1 MSRRLPSHTAAPRGF
16 SLIELLVAVAVG
28 LVLTLA
34 VSGVLVRGEGRNRAS
49 LAVGDIDQGGAY
61 AASLLDGVLR
71 SAGSGFA
78 SRAPETFGCRLN
90 ARRAG
95 LALLP
100 RTAAWPAP
108 FDAFTQNVRVAPLI
122 IGKDQSATGS
132 DVIAVMRGNG
142 GFGEAA
148 MEVLALGPPLGLR
161 NTIGLRNNDLLLL
174 ADGNPECL
182 LLQTTGLVAPPL
194 NAAVDTVALEG
205 GTGLYH
211 TVTGPNRNLAN
222 FAPPTANTVVVN
234 LGSGEAAG
242 ITPRNAPQFMLY
254 GVGANRTLFGLDMLS
269 VDGGAA
275 QPLVEGVVE
284 MRALYGLDT
293 DNDGVLDAWVDPGVA
308 PYDSATLLNGSAASQ
323 QLLMQIVAVR
333 VGLILQTSRAE
344 RENVAPAEIVLF
356 EDLDP
361 ALQQARALS
370 ADEQRF
376 RHRSVEFTVPL
387 RNVLL
392 ARAP

>member
-1 MSRRLPSHTAAPRGF
+1 VTRRLTAARARGF

-61 AASLLDGVLR
+61 AVSILDGVLR

-90 ARRAG
+90 ARRG
-95 LALLP
+95 GNALLP
-100 RTAAWPAP
+100 RAAAWPAP
-108 FDAFTQNVRVAPLI
+108 FAGFTQNPRVAPVI
-122 IGKDQSATGS
+122 IGKDQSAAGS

-194 NAAVDTVALEG
+194 NPGVDTVALEG
-205 GTGLYH
+205 GTGQYH
-211 TVTGPNRNLAN
+211 TVTGPNRNLVD
-222 FAPPTANTVVVN
+222 FGVPTANTVVVN
-234 LGSGEAAG
+234 LGSGEAVG
-242 ITPRNAPQFMLY
+242 ITPRNPPQFMLY
-254 GVGANRTLFGLDMLS
+254 GVGANRTLFGLDMLA
-269 VDGGAA
+269 VDGGEV

-284 MRALYGLDT
+284 MRALYGVDT
-293 DNDGVLDAWVDPGVA
+293 DNDAVLDAWVDPGVA
-308 PYDSATLLNGSAASQ
+308 PWDSASLLAGTPAAQ

-344 RENVAPAEIVLF
+344 REEVAPVDIVLF
-356 EDLDP
+356 ADLNP
-361 ALQQARALS
+361 ALQQVRTLTA
-370 ADEQRF
+370 EQRRY
-376 RHRSVEFTVPL
+376 RHRIVEFTVPL
-387 RNVLL
+387 RNVLM